1 MPTKQNGVNIYAS
14 MQQYLNLSDCFCCSD
29 LFDALFDASSRPVF
43 HFGTRIIAR
52 PHNVQFFKVHV
63 VRARHYIAWRE
74 HNEGLT
80 TTKKI

>member
-1 MPTKQNGVNIYAS
+1 MSRKISHGPMYGQVVVGPPGSGKTTFCNG

-43 HFGTRIIAR
+43 HFVTRIIAR

-63 VRARHYIAWRE
+63 VRARH
-74 HNEGLT
+74 
-80 TTKKI
+80 